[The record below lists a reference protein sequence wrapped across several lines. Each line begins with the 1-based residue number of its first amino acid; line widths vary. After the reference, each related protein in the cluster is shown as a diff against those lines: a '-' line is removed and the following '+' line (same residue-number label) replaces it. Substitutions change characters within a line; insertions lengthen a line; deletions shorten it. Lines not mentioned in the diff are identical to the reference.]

1 MQAKIV
7 ALYRYPVKGLS
18 AQSLDAGVDLAPGE
32 TLPLDRAYAVWNMP
46 APPPGAPGHL
56 PKSMFLC
63 LAKNERLAALKTTFT
78 EAGPSHR
85 LALARD
91 GATLLEADLATPEGR
106 SSVEAFFARDFAAE
120 LRGEPRVLRAPG
132 HSYSDVKEKCLH
144 IVNLATVRALEAS
157 YGVPL
162 DPLRFRPNVV
172 IDGLPA
178 RAELDLMDKTIRLGG
193 AELHV
198 YKRTERCPATNV
210 DPATGVRAGNLPGHL
225 SRTQGHS
232 DLGVYATV
240 TKGGRIGIG
249 DLLAV
254 S

>member
-18 AQSLDAGVDLAPGE
+18 AQALDGGVDLTPGE
-32 TLPLDRAYAVWNMP
+32 ALPLDRAYAIWNTP
-46 APPPGAPGHL
+46 APPPETPGHL
-56 PKSMFLC
+56 PKSLFLC
-63 LAKNERLAALKTTFT
+63 LAKNERLAALQATFT
-78 EAGPSHR
+78 ERGESHR
-85 LALARD
+85 LTLARD
-91 GATLLEADLATPEGR
+91 GATLVDADLATPEGR
-106 SSVEAFFARDFAAE
+106 ATVESFVARELAAE
-120 LRGEPRVLRAPG
+120 VRGEPRVLRAPG

-144 IVNLATVRALEAS
+144 IVNLATVRAVEAS
-157 YGVPL
+157 YGVAL

-178 RAELDLMDKTIRLGG
+178 RAELDLMGRTIRLGS
-193 AELHV
+193 ADLAV

-210 DPATGVRAGNLPGHL
+210 DPATGKREGNLPGHL
-225 SRTQGHS
+225 ARTQGHA

-249 DLLAV
+249 DLLTV